1 MNRVSSVPYENI
13 PDYLQNIMREYDV
26 ELGGS
31 EFVQVLA
38 HAPETFK
45 SFIDYYFGLVT
56 ENKGKVDMVIT
67 ELVRLM
73 VARKNDCFLWLHAR
87 FAVAKQ
93 EGLTEEKISEI
104 GNYQQSQAFSKAEK
118 AAIRYA
124 DILAGEHESASK
136 NLFDELRLYFTESE
150 IIELGMRISTFL
162 GYGRLIHVLGLEIG
176 KTCPIRG

>member
-73 VARKNDCFLWLHAR
+73 VARKNDCFL
-87 FAVAKQ
+87 
-93 EGLTEEKISEI
+93 
-104 GNYQQSQAFSKAEK
+104 
-118 AAIRYA
+118 
-124 DILAGEHESASK
+124 
-136 NLFDELRLYFTESE
+136 
-150 IIELGMRISTFL
+150 
-162 GYGRLIHVLGLEIG
+162 
-176 KTCPIRG
+176 